1 LVQPKAFIGKKS
13 SEIHYYKQGL
23 KLNLDSFLRK
33 NNHDLAHYASLIKVM
48 SPENILKKGFAYLQ
62 VKGKIVSD
70 VNGLQAHDELTVVT
84 AKHILNTKIESINE
98 TNKS

>member
-1 LVQPKAFIGKKS
+1 
-13 SEIHYYKQGL
+13 
-23 KLNLDSFLRK
+23 
-33 NNHDLAHYASLIKVM
+33 M